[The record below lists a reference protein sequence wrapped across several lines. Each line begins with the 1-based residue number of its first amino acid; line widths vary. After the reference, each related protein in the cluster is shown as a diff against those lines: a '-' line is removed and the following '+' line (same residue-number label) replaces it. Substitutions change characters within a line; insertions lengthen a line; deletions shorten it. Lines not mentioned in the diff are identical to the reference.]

1 MEIKYRYQS
10 DRKIPDWLL
19 EETGGDELLAK
30 LLLARDIATREAVR
44 AFLGI
49 EKPEL
54 TDPREMPALKE
65 AVRLFL
71 KTIRERKSILVYGDY
86 DVDGIAATTMLVD
99 LCNSLGADLNYYI
112 PDRISEG
119 YGLNKEII
127 ERLRNK
133 VDLIITCDLGVSNAE
148 EIDLARGYGID
159 VIVIDHHSLPERE
172 PAANFLVTTRRL
184 PENHQGYHLTGAGLV
199 YYFAREVLRSLN
211 RLGELSRYL
220 DLLALAIVADPV
232 PLTGENRYLLKE
244 ARQSLIESSRKGL
257 QALMARAGPGVDGNS
272 FAELTAELIPLID
285 SAGRLSQAMEVVE
298 LFKYD
303 SSGDLGELAGKLVDF
318 KAELEEIENEIF
330 TEAREMIGDNNQSQP
345 VIIYNRNWHQGAA
358 GKLAERLVDI
368 YQLPVI
374 VMTYNQ
380 DQEVIAGS
388 ARSVAG
394 LDIYD
399 ALKKAK
405 DLLIDF
411 GGNDQAA
418 GFRLEEKFLKFFNK
432 KLEVILNEKLNLLSE
447 EKFIEV
453 DLELEFGEINSQEFK
468 GIEKLEPFGQ
478 GNPEPVFMTRG
489 CLLKNKRE
497 INESIGESRYFNLIV
512 EKAGIRRKAVIFQD
526 NFEIAES
533 SRLNLIYNLERSTYN
548 GQENIRLKILE
559 YNEFEAD
566 LAADKIAQESSQG
579 IELIDWR
586 GRDRNQLK
594 FASEDKV
601 VYYREGFGQIEFEPV
616 IDRYQYQAADKL
628 VFLTLPPSFEI
639 FKELVSATG
648 AAEVYLAYS
657 RAEQRRERKF
667 IQQLA
672 GILKGSLNKDGR
684 ARIDLFK
691 LTVLTVQLEETVE
704 LGLRYLESRGFIDI
718 FSSDQRFYWIRPG
731 QEADRSSE
739 DSFKDDLLDLLAE
752 KRAFSRFM
760 TEESVNKIHE
770 LLN

>member
-30 LLLARDIATREAVR
+30 LLLARDIDTQGDVR
-44 AFLGI
+44 AFLGNV
-49 EKPEL
+49 EPEL
-54 TDPREMPALKE
+54 TDAREMPALKE

-71 KTIRERKSILVYGDY
+71 KTVRERKSILVYGDY

-119 YGLNKEII
+119 YGLNKEVI
-127 ERLRNK
+127 EQMRNK
-133 VDLIITCDLGVSNAE
+133 VDLIITCDMGISNAE
-148 EIDLARGYGID
+148 EIELARGYGID

-172 PAANFLVTTRRL
+172 PDANYIVTTRRL
-184 PENHQGYHLTGAGLV
+184 PEDHQAYHLTGASLV

-211 RLGELSRYL
+211 RLEELADYL
-220 DLLALAIVADPV
+220 DLMALAIVADPV
-232 PLTGENRYLLKE
+232 PLLAENRYLLRE
-244 ARQSLIESSRKGL
+244 ARQSFIESSREGL
-257 QALMARAGPGVDGNS
+257 QALFARVDPGVDINS
-272 FAELTAELIPLID
+272 FSDLAAELIPLID
-285 SAGRLSQAMEVVE
+285 SAGRLAQAMEVVE

-303 SSGDLGELAGKLVDF
+303 SSGDLEKLADKLVGF
-318 KAELEEIENEIF
+318 KEDLEEIEQEMF
-330 TEAREMIGDNNQSQP
+330 AEAREIIGDNSEHKP
-345 VIIYNRNWHQGAA
+345 VIIYKKGWHQGVA

-374 VMTYNQ
+374 IMTYNQ
-380 DQEVIAGS
+380 EQEVIAGS

-394 LDIYD
+394 VDIYN

-432 KLEVILNEKLNLLSE
+432 KIEVILNEKLKLLSE
-447 EKFIEV
+447 EKIIEV
-453 DLELEFGEINSQEFK
+453 DLELDFEEVNYQEFK
-468 GIEKLEPFGQ
+468 SIKQLEPFGR
-478 GNPEPVFMTRG
+478 GNPEPVFITRG

-497 INESIGESRYFNLIV
+497 ISESFRGSKYFKLIL
-512 EKAGIRRKAVIFQD
+512 EKAGLRREAVVYQESFG
-526 NFEIAES
+526 IAEG
-533 SRLNLIYNLERSTYN
+533 SRADLIYKLEKSDYN
-548 GQENIRLKILE
+548 GQDNIRLKLLE
-559 YNEFEAD
+559 YNEVEPDRGAED
-566 LAADKIAQESSQG
+566 ISSEGSKG

-594 FASEDKV
+594 FDSEDRV
-601 VYYREGFGQIEFEPV
+601 VYYREGFGQIELEPV
-616 IDRYQYQAADKL
+616 IDRYQHRAADKL

-639 FKELVSATG
+639 FKEIISATG
-648 AAEVYLAYS
+648 AGEIYLAYS
-657 RAEQRRERKF
+657 RAEKRREKKF

-684 ARIDLFK
+684 ARVDLYK

-704 LGLRYLESRGFIDI
+704 LGLKYLESRGYIDI

-731 QEADRSSE
+731 QEADLRSEESY
-739 DSFKDDLLDLLAE
+739 KQNLMDLLDE
-752 KRAFSRFM
+752 KRAFARFM
-760 TEESVNKIHE
+760 TEESVEKVNDLI
-770 LLN
+770 N